1 MSLKRFGVSL
11 ESNLLDELDKMV
23 DHNRFSNRSQ
33 AIRFLV
39 KKNIVEEKWNK
50 DQDVTGA
57 IVITYDH
64 HIRELHTKVNR
75 LQHEYHCLILSG
87 QHIHIDDHNC
97 IEVIAVKGTAGKI
110 IKLANKFKAIK
121 GIKHGELVM
130 SGTD

>member
-1 MSLKRFGVSL
+1 MSIKRFGVSL
-11 ESNLLDELDKMV
+11 DSKLLDELDQMV
-23 DHNRFSNRSQ
+23 HHNQFSNRSQ

-39 KKNIVEEKWNK
+39 KKNIVEQKWDK

-57 IVITYDH
+57 VVITYDH
-64 HIRELHTKVNR
+64 QIRELHARVNR

-87 QHIHIDDHNC
+87 QHIHIDDHSC
-97 IEVIAVKGTAGKI
+97 IEVIAVKGPAGKI

-121 GIKHGELVM
+121 GIKHSELVM

>member
-11 ESNLLDELDKMV
+11 ESNLLEKLDEMV
-23 DHNRFSNRSQ
+23 VHNKFSNRSQ

-39 KKNIVEEKWNK
+39 KKNIVEEKWDK

-64 HIRELHTKVNR
+64 HIRELHAKVNR

-110 IKLANKFKAIK
+110 TKLANKFKAIK

>member
-11 ESNLLDELDKMV
+11 ESNLLEELDKMV
-23 DHNRFSNRSQ
+23 EDNQFSNRSQ

-39 KKNIVEEKWNK
+39 KKNIVEEKWSK
-50 DQDVTGA
+50 DQEVTGA

-64 HIRELHTKVNR
+64 HIRELHAKVNK
-75 LQHEYHCLILSG
+75 LQHEYHCLILAG
-87 QHIHIDDHNC
+87 QHIHIDDHSC
-97 IEVIAVKGTAGKI
+97 IEVIGVKGNAGRI
-110 IKLANKFKAIK
+110 VKLANKFKAIK

>member
-11 ESNLLDELDKMV
+11 ESNLLDELDRMV

-33 AIRFLV
+33 AIRFLI
-39 KKNIVEEKWNK
+39 KRNIIEEKWNK
-50 DQDVTGA
+50 DMEVAGA

-64 HIRELHTKVNR
+64 QIRELHAKVNR

-87 QHIHIDDHNC
+87 QHIHIDDHSC
-97 IEVIAVKGTAGKI
+97 IEVIAVKGSAGKI

>member
-11 ESNLLDELDKMV
+11 ESSLLDELDRMV

>member
-11 ESNLLDELDKMV
+11 ESSLLDELDRMV

-97 IEVIAVKGTAGKI
+97 IEVIAVKGMAGKI

>member
-11 ESNLLDELDKMV
+11 DSGLLEELDKMV

-33 AIRFLV
+33 AIRFMI
-39 KKNIVEEKWNK
+39 KRNIVEEKWNK

-64 HIRELHTKVNR
+64 HIRELHAKVNR

-87 QHIHIDDHNC
+87 QHIHIDDHSC
-97 IEVIAVKGTAGKI
+97 IEVIAVKGLAGKI
-110 IKLANKFKAIK
+110 INLANKFKAIK

-130 SGTD
+130 SGTS

>member
-11 ESNLLDELDKMV
+11 ESELLDELDKMV
-23 DHNRFSNRSQ
+23 DHNRFTNRSQ

-39 KKNIVEEKWNK
+39 KKNLVEEKWNK
-50 DQDVTGA
+50 DEEVTGA

-64 HIRELHTKVNR
+64 HIRELHAKVNR

-97 IEVIAVKGTAGKI
+97 IEVVAVKGPAGRI
-110 IKLANKFKAIK
+110 LNLSNKFKAIK

-130 SGTD
+130 SGTN